1 MMCYQ
6 QKSPFLSLLA
16 CRIVK
21 ITLQHGMHEKSAFG
35 FACFALAYATVFKDN
50 ISQAYKLGKYA
61 LAITTNKNMPEVYC
75 TVYGMVCVWKEPM
88 QAILPELKHAYKVG
102 MESQVRKPVLV
113 AISCTFMIQACLT
126 KIRNSQ

>member
-1 MMCYQ
+1 MCYQ

-102 MESQVRKPVLV
+102 MEVRDLSCKYGLQLTNLCNNLSVSL
-113 AISCTFMIQACLT
+113 IS
-126 KIRNSQ
+126 S